1 MNIEHVTLLFLVCV
15 FVGAE
20 IFRARRG
27 LRGVI
32 TAADECCIGPAVL
45 PIMTVRVML
54 ERGDEVTAK
63 LNCCTSCLGRLTI
76 GDEVRVA
83 DSRDGYVID
92 LPWLRRRRSRCGAS
106 ANIKQAS

>member
-1 MNIEHVTLLFLVCV
+1 MNLEHVTLLFLVCV

-32 TAADECCIGPAVL
+32 VSADDCCIGPMAL
-45 PIMTVRVML
+45 PVMAVRVRL

-63 LNCCTSCLGRLTI
+63 MNCCTACLGRLNV
-76 GDEVRVA
+76 GDEVRVS

-92 LPWLRRRRSRCGAS
+92 LPWFQRKRCEMTGS
-106 ANIKQAS
+106 ACS